1 MPMKVLIWILC
12 IFANSFFTTALKTNG
27 ISLGALPTLV
37 LWGGT
42 IFLARTLCKEWD
54 DHKRRKQSTSVSS
67 PVPSAGSQPVPVSQS
82 AGINTPQILFCRK
95 CGEKLIE
102 NSQFCRKC
110 GTEVKKE

>member
-1 MPMKVLIWILC
+1 MKVLIWLLC
-12 IFANSFFTTALKTNG
+12 GLVGTSITTLLNTNG
-27 ISLGALPTLV
+27 IYLGGLPTV
-37 LWGGT
+37 ALWGVLF
-42 IFLARTLCKEWD
+42 FLTKTLCKEWD
-54 DHKRRKQSTSVSS
+54 DHKRRKQSTSASS
-67 PVPSAGSQPVPVSQS
+67 PVPSTGSHPVPVSQS